1 MPEDSGAVFWLLSD
15 WEDEMK
21 EKMKMHRPVPGLS
34 REEEEKQ
41 LAEVI
46 GVAQKNLERTEAYIR
61 ELSGELYDLMETY
74 GPKDK
79 EALSLLHNTQS
90 QLREYRRDLLR
101 RQKARSR
108 PYFGRID
115 FKDAKVPFE
124 ESYYIGRVGIAQP
137 GEEPLV
143 IDWRAPAASVYYE
156 STAGPCSYVVKDEG
170 VYEIDLKR
178 KRTYEIAQDRLIDVY
193 DSDVVANDELLTQYL
208 AKNKG
213 AVLGEIISTIQKEQ
227 NELIRRSPKTN
238 LIVQGVAGSGKTT
251 VAMHRIS
258 YILYNYGDEF
268 RPEDFYIIGSN
279 RILLNYITGVLP
291 DLDVYGVSQMTMEE
305 LFIRLLY
312 EEWDPAVCTVCP
324 VDKKNRKATV
334 KGSREWFYDL
344 EAFCAAYED
353 ARILKEDIYLEDTG
367 ALLFEGASI
376 GQYLEKH
383 RKVSMQN
390 KIGML
395 NEILLA
401 RLENELSGKEVS
413 YPPETK
419 KELRRRYREY
429 FGKKKW
435 KGCVYEIYQEF
446 LQAQAVR
453 GKEVPFPE
461 HAFDVYDLAAL
472 AYLYKRIGETDA
484 VREASH
490 VIIDEAQDFGMMVYG
505 SLSYCLTGCTYT
517 IMGDVSQNVYYGYGL
532 EGWKELQE
540 LILTGTFDTFGL
552 LQKSYRNT
560 IEIAGFATEILRHG
574 GFSIYPVEPVCRH
587 GNDVR
592 VTECAGEAELLG
604 EAVRTIE
611 GWQQSGRE
619 TIAVICRDEDEA
631 AAVRAGLLAY
641 LTLADVN
648 LETAE
653 FGSGVMVLP
662 IVYTKGLEFD
672 AVLLF
677 NPSAASYPAE
687 DAYVKLLYVAAT
699 RALHELVVLYRG
711 ELTGLIAEPV
721 PEEKRMRSLENE
733 MRKEVRRYAV
743 KEKTTREEE
752 RLKALHGERERMDRS
767 SLGPMPV
774 AVPRAKE
781 ESEAGVW
788 NARSLQTAPCARERK
803 VVPDVQTVRDT
814 GEINV
819 SPYRFGE
826 IPENGRLRPRGHSR
840 IDSSVRIVK
849 KTKKYI
855 DLTGR
860 YGVLRLTPL
869 SSAIVRVQFTRE
881 EAVGQNGW
889 DDPSPIPVWTAR
901 EGKNLVEISTEKL
914 TVRIEK
920 KTGALQFLDAGGRL
934 LLAERAAQPRQID
947 VTTLETWVY
956 FDWPK
961 KEKLKAKGVLG
972 DDFLRMSQKAAYISF
987 GGKKRRMPLLIS
999 EYGYGI
1005 GVAAGGA
1012 VLCCNIPAYGP
1023 YLYADGMKEIDYYF
1037 LYGGDTQG
1045 VLGQY
1050 REIER
1055 GWQKIR

>member
-1 MPEDSGAVFWLLSD
+1 ME
-15 WEDEMK
+15 
-21 EKMKMHRPVPGLS
+21 EKMKMHRPVPGQS

-41 LAEVI
+41 LAEII
-46 GVAQKNLERTEAYIR
+46 GVAQRNLERTEAYIR

-79 EALSLLHNTQS
+79 EALALLHNTQS
-90 QLREYRRDLLR
+90 QLGEYRRDLLR

-124 ESYYIGRVGIAQP
+124 ESYYVGRAGISAP

-170 VYEIDLKR
+170 ICKIDLRR
-178 KRTYEIAQDRLIDVY
+178 KRTYEIAEDRLIDFY
-193 DSDVVANDELLTQYL
+193 DSDVVANDDLLTQYL

-213 AVLGEIISTIQKEQ
+213 AVLGEIIATIQKEQ

-312 EEWDPAVCTVCP
+312 EEWDPDVCTVHP
-324 VDKKNRKATV
+324 VDKQNRQSV
-334 KGSREWFYDL
+334 VYGSYEWFHDL
-344 EAFCAAYED
+344 ESFCADYED
-353 ARILKEDIYLEDTG
+353 ARIAKEDIYLNDTG
-367 ALLFEGASI
+367 ALLLEGTSI
-376 GQYLEKH
+376 RRYLEEN
-383 RKVSMQN
+383 RKISMQN

-395 NEILLA
+395 NETLLA
-401 RLENELSGKEVS
+401 RLENELSGKYVS
-413 YPPETK
+413 YPPEAK
-419 KELRRRYREY
+419 KELRHRYREY

-435 KGCVYEIYQEF
+435 KGCVSEIYREF
-446 LQAQAVR
+446 LQAQAAG
-453 GKEVPFPE
+453 GKAVPFPE
-461 HAFDVYDLAAL
+461 YAFDVYDLAAM
-472 AYLYKRIGETDA
+472 AYLYKRIAETDA

-505 SLSYCLTGCTYT
+505 ALSYCLTGCTYT
-517 IMGDVSQNVYYGYGL
+517 IMGDVSQNIYYGYGL

-540 LILTGTFDTFGL
+540 LILTKTFDSFGL
-552 LQKSYRNT
+552 LKKSYRNT
-560 IEIAGFATEILRHG
+560 VEIAGFATEILRHG
-574 GFSIYPVEPVCRH
+574 SFSIYPVEPVCRH

-592 VTECAGEAELLG
+592 VTACAGEAELF
-604 EAVRTIE
+604 EETVRTIE
-611 GWQQSGRE
+611 GWRQDGRE

-631 AAVRAGLLAY
+631 AAVSNRLGGFLE
-641 LTLADVN
+641 LADSR

-653 FGSGVMVLP
+653 FGRGVMVLP

-672 AVLLF
+672 AVILF

-699 RALHELVVLYRG
+699 RALHELAVLHLG
-711 ELTGLIAEPV
+711 DLTKLIAEPV

-733 MRKEVRRYAV
+733 MRKEARRYAV

-752 RLKALHGERERMDRS
+752 RLKALHGERERRDRG
-767 SLGPMPV
+767 SLGPKPIV
-774 AVPRAKE
+774 VRQAKE
-781 ESEAGVW
+781 EGMKAVR
-788 NARSLQTAPCARERK
+788 NAQPLKS
-803 VVPDVQTVRDT
+803 T

-840 IDSSVRIVK
+840 IDSAVRIVK

-869 SSAIVRVQFTRE
+869 TASIVRVRFARGTVVERKP
-881 EAVGQNGW
+881 ACLKGQ
-889 DDPSPIPVWTAR
+889 PQIPVWTAK

-914 TVRIEK
+914 IIRIEK
-920 KTGALQFLDAGGRL
+920 KTGALQFLDAGGGL

-947 VTTLETWVY
+947 VTTHETWVY

-961 KEKLKAKGVLG
+961 KEKLKAKGVLA
-972 DDFLRMSQKAAYISF
+972 DDFLRMSQKAAYISC
-987 GGKKRRMPLLIS
+987 GGSRRRMPLLIS

-1005 GVAAGGA
+1005 GVAAGGT

-1023 YLYADGMKEIDYYF
+1023 YLYADGMEEIDYYF
-1037 LYGGDTQG
+1037 LYGGDAEG
-1045 VLGQY
+1045 VLEQY
-1050 REIER
+1050 REIEER
-1055 GWQKIR
+1055 WERDCHS